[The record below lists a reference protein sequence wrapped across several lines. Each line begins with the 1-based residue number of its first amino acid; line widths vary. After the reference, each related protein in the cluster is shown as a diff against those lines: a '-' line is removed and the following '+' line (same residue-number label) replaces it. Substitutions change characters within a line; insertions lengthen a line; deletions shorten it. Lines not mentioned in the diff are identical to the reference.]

1 MSTAFYGAAVPHA
14 GETMADKKPDDEPHY
29 HIVGGGPVGY
39 ATALLLAKDG
49 IRSTVYE
56 SRAQVVNVPE
66 ESYPIGVNARG
77 LHTLGLIDPSL
88 AAACRDTGKIINAW
102 EIYGSGG
109 RKVADLPSGVVF
121 GTSRARVNLILAEA
135 AVRPEFASL
144 VTVVN
149 NYRLRSVR
157 LATRE
162 LVFEE
167 RLSGGGRREV
177 VVATGQNGRVVAADG
192 CNSAVRG
199 AVEQQD
205 DGFACTVTPWK
216 NEFRVIFAP
225 PGASAPLL
233 DETVHYIFAGF
244 YAATVDKGGEQTWTC
259 VMGARDGAPQ
269 SERALLLS
277 DDASDANVAAL
288 RALLQARAPQMASP
302 SLFGDDELR
311 RYFGRRTFRGA
322 LVRCSRAHVG
332 EWLVLLGD
340 AAHSVLPP
348 TGEGINSGLEDA
360 AILAGCVRGSPDAPF
375 SAYEAA
381 RAADVAGLLSY
392 ATYLNDGFDLK
403 VPGEAGARLAFTIL
417 ESVLSGCCCG
427 AVVPL
432 TTTLFGPPSAE
443 RAPYGPM
450 TRRWRRRKAVLLP
463 LARLLIYPWAWLFAL
478 LALPWAA
485 ARGLGRCCARCCCRG
500 ARQPGELSS
509 PLLGGA
515 RQRTMR
521 PPIDLDGAD
530 GDGAGGGAPSAEHA
544 AEV

>member
-1 MSTAFYGAAVPHA
+1 
-14 GETMADKKPDDEPHY
+14 MADKKTDDEPHY

-269 SERALLLS
+269 AERALLLS

-288 RALLQARAPQMASP
+288 RELLQARAPQMAS
-302 SLFGDDELR
+302 LFGDDELR
-311 RYFGRRTFRGA
+311 RFFGRRTFRGA
-322 LVRCSRAHVG
+322 LVWCSRAHVG

-348 TGEGINSGLEDA
+348 TGSSRPRAPSHPAQSLRVALHSHILIYSTRRRCCRPPARASTA
-360 AILAGCVRGSPDAPF
+360 ASRTRPSSPAACAARPPRPSPRTRPRAPPTSPASSRTPPTSTRASISRCRARRARGSP
-375 SAYEAA
+375 S
-381 RAADVAGLLSY
+381 R
-392 ATYLNDGFDLK
+392 
-403 VPGEAGARLAFTIL
+403 
-417 ESVLSGCCCG
+417 
-427 AVVPL
+427 
-432 TTTLFGPPSAE
+432 
-443 RAPYGPM
+443 
-450 TRRWRRRKAVLLP
+450 
-463 LARLLIYPWAWLFAL
+463 
-478 LALPWAA
+478 
-485 ARGLGRCCARCCCRG
+485 
-500 ARQPGELSS
+500 SS
-509 PLLGGA
+509 
-515 RQRTMR
+515 
-521 PPIDLDGAD
+521 
-530 GDGAGGGAPSAEHA
+530 SWS
-544 AEV
+544 